1 MNTPSAIQ
9 TNSGYFFD
17 FLKPEEYRPAV
28 YEIGYALSNLCR
40 FTGHVEK
47 FYSVAQH
54 SVLVSLIVPP
64 HLAYE
69 GLMHDCAE
77 AFIGDMS
84 APLKRLMPQY
94 KELEKAIEMAIFPR
108 LGLSYP
114 SPAEIKS
121 ADLVVL
127 ATEKRDLFPTQRQWQ
142 ELSGIE
148 PLAEKI
154 VPLSPKFAYRLF
166 MERHIELKKE
176 KHNEARTHK

>member
-1 MNTPSAIQ
+1 MNTPSSIQ
-9 TNSGYFFD
+9 TSEGEFFD
-17 FLKPEEYRPAV
+17 FLKPSEYTPTIFEV
-28 YEIGYALSNLCR
+28 GYALSNLCR
-40 FTGHVEK
+40 FTGHVDE

-54 SVLVSLIVPP
+54 SVLVSRIVPP

-121 ADLVVL
+121 ADLVAL
-127 ATEKRDLFPTQRQWQ
+127 ATEKRDLFSTQRQWN

-154 VPLSPKFAYRLF
+154 VPLSPKSAYRLF
-166 MERHIELKKE
+166 MERHSELKKG
-176 KHNEARTHK
+176 KTQ